1 MSPSADLKNI
11 PSVDDILTHP
21 RIRILVTPRN
31 RIFLVSWIRKLQ
43 LELRAEYSKAPR
55 IPGRETLK
63 KTMVTALLKTVDH
76 LRTPSVSRV
85 INATGIVLHTN
96 LGRAVIGTKTLDY
109 IRPVFSGYSTIEY
122 NLKTGKRGKRQD
134 LLVNLLTLLSGAED
148 ALVVNNNAA
157 AILLVLESLAKRKEV
172 IVSRG
177 ELIEIGGSFRIPDI
191 MKKSGARLVE
201 VGTTNKTR
209 LRDYERAIGPK
220 TALILSVHPSNFAIK
235 GFSAAVGLS
244 ELSGLCKKHGLPLVR
259 DLGSGALFKIPGMSE
274 PTVSETLK
282 HGADLACFSGDK
294 LMGGPQSG
302 IIVGKEE
309 YLQKLK
315 SNSLFRALRVDKV
328 IYSAMEHLLLTYL
341 FDPDYNENITTLK
354 MLTGSNRDLGK
365 LAKNIVE
372 SLKKARAL
380 DMEIIETRAYSG
392 GGSQPDAAIKSIG
405 LKVSHAKHSSTAVAS
420 VLRQNQI
427 PIIGRIH
434 EGSFII
440 DMRTL
445 MPDDDREI
453 VKALKKI

>member
-1 MSPSADLKNI
+1 MSPSANLKNI

-21 RIRILVTPRN
+21 QIKNLVTPRN
-31 RIFLVSWIRKLQ
+31 RTFIVNWIRKLQ
-43 LELRAEYSKAPR
+43 LELRVEFSKVPR

-63 KTMVTALLKTVDH
+63 KTMVNALLKTVDH

-96 LGRAVIGTKTLDY
+96 LGRAVIGAKTLDY

-122 NLKTGKRGKRQD
+122 NLKSGRRGKRQD
-134 LLVNLLTLLSGAED
+134 LLVNLLTLLNGAED

-157 AILLVLESLAKRKEV
+157 AILLILESLAKKKEV

-209 LRDYERAIGPK
+209 LRDYERALCPK

-235 GFSAAVGLS
+235 GFSAAVSLG

-282 HGADLACFSGDK
+282 QGADLACFSGDK

-302 IIVGKEE
+302 IIAGKKE

-315 SNSLFRALRVDKV
+315 SNSLFRALRVDKI
-328 IYSAMEHLLLTYL
+328 IYSAMEHLLLAYL
-341 FDPDYNENITTLK
+341 FDPDYNENIPALK
-354 MLTGSNRDLGK
+354 MLTGSNTDLGK
-365 LAKNIVE
+365 LAKNIVD
-372 SLKKARAL
+372 SLKKAKAL
-380 DMEIIETRAYSG
+380 NLEIIKTEAYSG
-392 GGSQPDAAIKSIG
+392 GGSQPDASIKSIG
-405 LKVSHAKHSSTAVAS
+405 LKVSHARHSATTIAS
-420 VLRQNQI
+420 RLRQNKI
-427 PIIGRIH
+427 SVIGRIH
-434 EGSFII
+434 EDSFIM

-445 MPDDDREI
+445 MPGDEKDI
-453 VKALKKI
+453 VTALKKL